1 MTNKFYAHKTR
12 YEGERKAQKPQL
24 KTAPQHFV
32 ACKFVNTDGH
42 RQTDRQTVRQT
53 VEQIK
58 KVYGQHKPQ
67 KKPNSFDSLAGGQ
80 REKSELKKKKYYYSY
95 NI

>member
-42 RQTDRQTVRQT
+42 SDGQTDRQAVRQT

-58 KVYGQHKPQ
+58 KAYGQHKPQ
-67 KKPNSFDSLAGGQ
+67 NKKSQTALTAWQAG
-80 REKSELKKKKYYYSY
+80 REKKV
-95 NI
+95 N